1 MLKYEILELLL
12 TLLLPR
18 KDVKPLAKELLSRY
32 NTITGVL
39 SQPVGTLCKI
49 PGLGMT
55 SAINLKVIFECIPY
69 CLSEQMPNQDLLE
82 NPDNIANFA
91 RMKIGILRREG
102 YMVILLD
109 GRNHLIS
116 WKLISEGEVN
126 MIYHSPRNIVEFA
139 INLQAS
145 KVVLVHNHPSGLCTP
160 TEDDIKATADLYAAL
175 STVNVEL
182 ADHLVVTAWE
192 YFSFAAHKMLH
203 TVRSNTYDQ

>member
-39 SQPVGTLCKI
+39 SQPVSTLSQI

-55 SAINLKVIFECIPY
+55 SAVNLKVIFESIPY
-69 CLSEQMPNQDLLE
+69 CLSEQMPHQDLLE
-82 NPDNIANFA
+82 TPDVIANFA
-91 RMKIGILRREG
+91 RMKIGVLRHEC

-109 GRNHLIS
+109 GRNQLIS
-116 WKLISEGEVN
+116 WKILSEGEVN
-126 MIYHSPRNIVEFA
+126 MAFHSPRNIIEFA
-139 INLQAS
+139 LDLHAS
-145 KVVLVHNHPSGLCTP
+145 KIVLVHNHPSGFCAP
-160 TEDDIKATADLYAAL
+160 SEDDIKATADLYAAL
-175 STVNVEL
+175 SPINLEL

-192 YFSFAAHKMLH
+192 YFSFAAHQMLH
-203 TVRSNTYDQ
+203 SARSNSHEQ

>member
-39 SQPVGTLCKI
+39 SQPVSTLCKI

-91 RMKIGILRREG
+91 RMKIGILRREC

-116 WKLISEGEVN
+116 WKLIGEGEVN

-145 KVVLVHNHPSGLCTP
+145 KVVLVHNHPSGS
-160 TEDDIKATADLYAAL
+160 TEPSDADKFLTRKVAEAAGLFDIRLL
-175 STVNVEL
+175 
-182 ADHLVVTAWE
+182 DHVIISSEGE
-192 YFSFAAHKMLH
+192 YSFLRAGLL
-203 TVRSNTYDQ
+203 